1 MSVATEQKLVEKQV
15 KNNLCMFLFFCV
27 YPQVACRA
35 VLIWLYKMG
44 LDQSV
49 CISQESHKHTLTDPL
64 VLKVKT

>member
-1 MSVATEQKLVEKQV
+1 
-15 KNNLCMFLFFCV
+15 MFLFFCV

-64 VLKVKT
+64 VLKAKT